1 MKARKIVRNRRKMD
15 EKGVSPVIGVILMVA
30 ATIVIAAVVLGM
42 LGGFS
47 LPGKV
52 YSISVTAEE
61 RNIGGTPTIYV
72 TYHGGPDAGS
82 VVSFNNVIVDGADS
96 GKALT
101 TTVGS
106 SVSITSADLGGAA
119 TVDAGAGND
128 HVIVTATF
136 ADGSVQTVLDTWV

>member
-1 MKARKIVRNRRKMD
+1 MD

-30 ATIVIAAVVLGM
+30 ATIVIAAVVMGM

-47 LPGKV
+47 PPGKM

-61 RNIGGTPTIYV
+61 RRDTGGNPIIYV

-82 VVSFNNVIVDGADS
+82 VVSFNNVTVDGVDS

-106 SVSITSADLGGAA
+106 SVNITSGDLGGAA

-136 ADGSVQTVLDTWV
+136 ADGSEQTVLDTWV

>member
-1 MKARKIVRNRRKMD
+1 MKARKIVRNRRKMN

-82 VVSFNNVIVDGADS
+82 VVSFNITVNGVAPTQT
-96 GKALT
+96 LN

-106 SVSITSADLGGAA
+106 SVSITSG
-119 TVDAGAGND
+119 VHAGAGND

>member
-1 MKARKIVRNRRKMD
+1 MD
-15 EKGVSPVIGVILMVA
+15 ERGVSPVIGVILMVA
-30 ATIVIAAVVLGM
+30 ATIVIAAVVMGM
-42 LGGFS
+42 LGGFGPPS
-47 LPGKV
+47 KV

-61 RNIGGTPTIYV
+61 RNPGGTPTIYI

-82 VVSFNNVIVDGADS
+82 VVSFSITVDGDTPA
-96 GKALT
+96 GKTLA

-106 SVSITSADLGGAA
+106 SVSITSADLPNQA
-119 TVDAGAGND
+119 VDAGAGND

>member
-1 MKARKIVRNRRKMD
+1 MN

-30 ATIVIAAVVLGM
+30 ATIVIAAVVMGM

-61 RNIGGTPTIYV
+61 RRDTGGNPVIYI

-82 VVSFNNVIVDGADS
+82 VVSFNITVDGVTPAET
-96 GKALT
+96 LN

-106 SVSITSADLGGAA
+106 SVKITSG
-119 TVDAGAGND
+119 VDPGAGND